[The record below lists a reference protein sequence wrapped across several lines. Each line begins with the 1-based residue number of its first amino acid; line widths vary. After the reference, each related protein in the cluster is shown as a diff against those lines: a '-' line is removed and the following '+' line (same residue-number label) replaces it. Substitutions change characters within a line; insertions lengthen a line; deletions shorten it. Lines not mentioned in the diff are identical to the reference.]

1 MILLKFKK
9 EIKGDASATGFEG
22 QIKLLSTQFSAARM
36 VAVPSGSAA
45 RETGSP
51 SFSEVSCSKSFDIAS
66 SELFMQSVSG
76 ASLEEA
82 SLTYLQTDGD
92 GGPQVFLVVTLT
104 DPIITSYSHS
114 GSMCDKPMESFT
126 LNFAQIKLEY
136 TQYTGEAAVKASP
149 KGWNLLEQK
158 AA

>member
-9 EIKGDASATGFEG
+9 EIKGDASASGYEG
-22 QIKLLSTQFSAARM
+22 QIKLMSTQFSASRM
-36 VAVPSGSAA
+36 VSVPSGSAS

-51 SFSEVSCSKSFDIAS
+51 TFSEVHCAKDFDIAS
-66 SELFMQSVSG
+66 TELFMQSVSG
-76 ASLEEA
+76 SSLEEA

-92 GGPQVFLVVTLT
+92 GGPQVYLVVTLT

-114 GSMCDKPMESFT
+114 GTMGDRPGESFS
-126 LNFAQIKLEY
+126 LNFTKISLAY